1 MHRLASFITA
11 ASNPKILNCTAKRF
25 YATAVLLTVFST
37 LLTGCSTEGKQATL
51 SSPTPHTATNSVP
64 TLEQT
69 TLQASVKAQP
79 SPQADPYPDATSK
92 AIGAATISQSAQSS
106 DDWKLVAQMWL
117 QAIALMQSVPSTS
130 SNYASAQKKVAEYQK
145 NLRLA
150 NKQSIKP
157 VTSVVATAQ
166 PVIQQ
171 ASFSSVSSISKPSAP
186 TIPAK
191 PRSLNTIAPTQ
202 PQAIAFKP
210 KQSTFEDKER
220 SLEASAKVFMDEY
233 FDQTVNKG
241 LRGEVYSC
249 AKTPELS
256 SSLYSPQS
264 ATILKTWVALDGSMA
279 SVTARIESS
288 TGGGTPIRQNW
299 QFALVKGDTL
309 AEKQMLDS
317 DSTDAYKYSKTKYGG
332 WCVKLLTEA

>member
-1 MHRLASFITA
+1 MHRLASFITT
-11 ASNPKILNCTAKRF
+11 ASNSKILNCTAKRF
-25 YATAVLLTVFST
+25 YVTAVLLTVFST
-37 LLTGCSTEGKQATL
+37 LATGCSTEGKQATL
-51 SSPTPHTATNSVP
+51 PSPTADTATNPVP

-79 SPQADPYPDATSK
+79 SPQADPYPDAISK

-130 SNYASAQKKVAEYQK
+130 SNYASVQKKVADYQK
-145 NLRLA
+145 NLAYA

-171 ASFSSVSSISKPSAP
+171 ASFSSVSSISRPSAL
-186 TIPAK
+186 TIAAK
-191 PRSLNTIAPTQ
+191 PRPLTTIAPAQ
-202 PQAIAFKP
+202 SQAIASKP
-210 KQSTFEDKER
+210 KQLTFEDKER
-220 SLEASAKVFMDEY
+220 MLEASAKVFMDEY

-241 LRGEVYSC
+241 MRGDVYSC

-256 SSLYSPQS
+256 SSLYSPES
-264 ATILKTWVALDGSMA
+264 ATILETWVALDGSMA

-299 QFALVKGDTL
+299 KFTLVKGDTL
-309 AEKQMLDS
+309 VDKQMLES
-317 DSTDAYKYSKTKYGG
+317 GSTNSYKYSKSKYGG

>member
-11 ASNPKILNCTAKRF
+11 DSNSKILNCTAKRF
-25 YATAVLLTVFST
+25 YVTAVLLTVFST
-37 LLTGCSTEGKQATL
+37 LVAGCSTEGKQAIL
-51 SSPTPHTATNSVP
+51 PSPTPHTATNPVP

-69 TLQASVKAQP
+69 TLQASAKAQP
-79 SPQADPYPDATSK
+79 SPQADPYPDATSI

-171 ASFSSVSSISKPSAP
+171 ASFSSVISISRPSAP
-186 TIPAK
+186 TIAAK
-191 PRSLNTIAPTQ
+191 PRPLTTIAPVQ
-202 PQAIAFKP
+202 SQAIASKP
-210 KQSTFEDKER
+210 KQLTFKDKEHT
-220 SLEASAKVFMDEY
+220 LEASAKVFMNEY
-233 FDQTVNKG
+233 FDQTINKG
-241 LRGEVYSC
+241 MRGEVYSC

-264 ATILKTWVALDGSMA
+264 ATILETWVALDGSTA
-279 SVTARIESS
+279 TVTARIESS
-288 TGGGTPIRQNW
+288 TGDGTPIRQNW

-309 AEKQMLDS
+309 AEKQMLS